1 MPGAPARCSHAN
13 GTGRGRQRYN
23 AGVTTFD
30 MVRLL
35 GRRVAAVL
43 LFVVIGISVSAAE
56 PEALLERSRQLE
68 SSALSLLAEQYRFEE
83 GLLSPDNDRLAVFLS
98 VPHGARLIINQVY
111 LKIDGQTV
119 LDYRYSATELLNFQR
134 GAAQLIYAG
143 RIAPGRHTIRLDVK
157 TMQGVVQPMKEYV
170 FTKEDSPKFVSVQI
184 AGYQVRE
191 VFAVDW

>member
-1 MPGAPARCSHAN
+1 M
-13 GTGRGRQRYN
+13 TII
-23 AGVTTFD
+23 D

-35 GRRVAAVL
+35 GRRAAAVL
-43 LFVVIGISVSAAE
+43 FFVVVGISVSAAE
-56 PEALLERSRQLE
+56 SEALLEHSRQLE

-98 VPHGARLIINQVY
+98 VPHGARLIINQVF

-134 GAAQLIYAG
+134 GGAQLLYAG
-143 RIAPGRHTIRLDVK
+143 RVAPGRHTIRLDVK

-170 FTKEDSPKFVSVQI
+170 FTKEDNPKFVSIQI

>member
-1 MPGAPARCSHAN
+1 M
-13 GTGRGRQRYN
+13 TII
-23 AGVTTFD
+23 D
-30 MVRLL
+30 IVRLL
-35 GRRVAAVL
+35 TRRVGAVL
-43 LFVVIGISVSAAE
+43 IFVVIGISVSTAE
-56 PEALLERSRQLE
+56 SEALLERSRQLE

-119 LDYRYSATELLNFQR
+119 LDYRYSATELLSFQR
-134 GAAQLIYAG
+134 GAAQLLYAG

-170 FTKEDSPKFVSVQI
+170 FTKEDNPKFVSIQV

>member
-1 MPGAPARCSHAN
+1 M
-13 GTGRGRQRYN
+13 
-23 AGVTTFD
+23 TTFD

-56 PEALLERSRQLE
+56 SEALLERSRQLE

-134 GAAQLIYAG
+134 GGTQLIYAG
-143 RIAPGRHTIRLDVK
+143 RITPGRHTIRLDVK
-157 TMQGVVQPMKEYV
+157 TMQGVVQPMKEYA
-170 FTKEDSPKFVSVQI
+170 FTKEDSPKFVGIQI

>member
-1 MPGAPARCSHAN
+1 
-13 GTGRGRQRYN
+13 
-23 AGVTTFD
+23 
-30 MVRLL
+30 
-35 GRRVAAVL
+35 VAAVL
-43 LFVVIGISVSAAE
+43 LCTVIGISVSTAE
-56 PEALLERSRQLE
+56 SETLLERSRQLE
-68 SSALSLLAEQYRFEE
+68 SAALSVLAEQFRFEE

-134 GAAQLIYAG
+134 AGVQLLYAG

-157 TMQGVVQPMKEYV
+157 TMQGLVQPMREYA
-170 FTKEDSPKFVSVQI
+170 FIKEDNPKFVSIQI

>member
-1 MPGAPARCSHAN
+1 MYN
-13 GTGRGRQRYN
+13 GH
-23 AGVTTFD
+23 VTIID

-43 LFVVIGISVSAAE
+43 LFVVIGISVSTAE
-56 PEALLERSRQLE
+56 SEALLERSRQLE
-68 SSALSLLAEQYRFEE
+68 SAALSLLAEQYRFEE

-134 GAAQLIYAG
+134 GGAQLLYAG

-157 TMQGVVQPMKEYV
+157 TMQGVVQPMRDYV
-170 FTKEDSPKFVSVQI
+170 FVKEDNPKFVSIQI